1 VDSTTVCSLGNQSLS
16 NAAVLGGASNFLG
29 VPKSDSPGLL
39 AVPSGHCGKL
49 KKFMFTLI
57 FILHHPWRLWRKKIF
72 EFPIWYAKEWLLT
85 TVFCITKNRAV
96 VPYKWYLKICLKMR
110 GTSNQPYQACL
121 FVYLV
126 PLVPTSRLFFIITCS
141 HHPISITSL
150 HRISHVVSFVCVV

>member
-1 VDSTTVCSLGNQSLS
+1 
-16 NAAVLGGASNFLG
+16 
-29 VPKSDSPGLL
+29 
-39 AVPSGHCGKL
+39 
-49 KKFMFTLI
+49 MFTLI